1 MIYTLCLTGIQRES
15 VIKNKNVILGGGSSF
30 MDFNSKEKNMEEEK
44 TLDFFDAYSNLATAL
59 QGKKGQDIVMI
70 DVRSL
75 STISDVFLIATA
87 TSTINMRTLLET
99 AIEALDQQGWPYRIE
114 GENSTRWNLVD
125 AGHVVIHI
133 FSKEARDYYRLERL
147 WGDAP
152 CKWIPNSEM
161 D

>member
-1 MIYTLCLTGIQRES
+1 
-15 VIKNKNVILGGGSSF
+15 
-30 MDFNSKEKNMEEEK
+30 MDLMMSKGKNMEEAK
-44 TLDFFDAYSNLATAL
+44 TLELFDVYSDLVVAL

-70 DVRSL
+70 DIRSL
-75 STISDVFLIATA
+75 SAISDVFLIATA

-99 AIEALDQQGWPYRIE
+99 ATEVLDQQGWSYRIE
-114 GENSTRWNLVD
+114 GENSTRWNLID

-152 CKWIPNSEM
+152 CKWIPNSELG
-161 D
+161 